1 MCGRNSLFIR
11 QDFLED
17 RFDARVIADGGYT
30 PRYNI
35 APGANL
41 SVITNEAPDTIDHY
55 RWGLLPP
62 WSEDPTEGF
71 INARAETV
79 AEKQAFE
86 AAWEARPC
94 LVLSSGFYE
103 WQSRGGGSKQPYRIY
118 PEDDRAFAM
127 AGLWDVWDGDDESI
141 ACVTIL
147 TTEPNDLME
156 PIHDR
161 MPVILPQAAE
171 STWVEAGPA
180 TRAELCQPYPEPDLT
195 ATEISTRVNNP
206 ENDDPAVIEPLDH
219 EQAGLGDFGSG

>member
-1 MCGRNSLFIR
+1 MCGRNSLFIP
-11 QDFLED
+11 QNLLED
-17 RFDARVIADGGYT
+17 RFDARVIADEGYT

-41 SVITNEAPDTIDHY
+41 SVITNKAPDRIDHY

-62 WSEDPTEGF
+62 WRENPTEGL

-79 AEKQAFE
+79 AEKQAFK
-86 AAWEARPC
+86 AAWETRPC

-103 WQSRGGGSKQPYRIY
+103 WQSRGGGSKQPYRVHREAD
-118 PEDDRAFAM
+118 PAFAI
-127 AGLWDVWDGDDESI
+127 AGLWDVWDGNNESI

-147 TTEPNDLME
+147 TTESNDLME

-171 STWVEAGPA
+171 STWLEAGPA
-180 TRAELCQPYPEPDLT
+180 TRADLCQPYPDLDLT